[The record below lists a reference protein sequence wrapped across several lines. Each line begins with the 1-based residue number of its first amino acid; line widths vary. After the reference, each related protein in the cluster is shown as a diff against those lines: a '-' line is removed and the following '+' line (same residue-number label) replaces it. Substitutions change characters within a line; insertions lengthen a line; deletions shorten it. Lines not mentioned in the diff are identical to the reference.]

1 MADLRILV
9 LGCLAFVA
17 VGAEIC
23 VKRGELTTACLF
35 SPNCEPTKNA
45 TLIKPLLEELSRL
58 STGSKRF
65 LEMVPELVRCKSTLQ
80 FKDYSGCDSKME
92 DRMGCWKA
100 CRWMKGILNGVQPY
114 QIWQMLG
121 MNSWSSGLNIGVNED
136 YLG

>member
-1 MADLRILV
+1 MGIQVRVSSSTHTSSHLIENSASNKQVLQKFVAMADLRILV

-65 LEMVPELVRCKSTLQ
+65 WRWFPNWLDAKVHCNSRTTLDVTL
-80 FKDYSGCDSKME
+80 K
-92 DRMGCWKA
+92 WKIE
-100 CRWMKGILNGVQPY
+100 WDV
-114 QIWQMLG
+114 
-121 MNSWSSGLNIGVNED
+121 
-136 YLG
+136 